1 MMRRHDKGDEWHN
14 NGKGQ
19 HGDMRHDDGDRR
31 QHGDGNGQQGDRRYN
46 DGDGRHDEAAR
57 RRRHAA
63 NYYNSIFYFNE
74 ACGGLKYLHTPL
86 FLF

>member
-1 MMRRHDKGDEWHN
+1 MGGTTTATIGTTMRQNEGNRRHDDAH

-31 QHGDGNGQQGDRRYN
+31 QHGDKRHNDGNRRQHGKGKGQQGDRRYN

-57 RRRHAA
+57 
-63 NYYNSIFYFNE
+63 
-74 ACGGLKYLHTPL
+74 
-86 FLF
+86 